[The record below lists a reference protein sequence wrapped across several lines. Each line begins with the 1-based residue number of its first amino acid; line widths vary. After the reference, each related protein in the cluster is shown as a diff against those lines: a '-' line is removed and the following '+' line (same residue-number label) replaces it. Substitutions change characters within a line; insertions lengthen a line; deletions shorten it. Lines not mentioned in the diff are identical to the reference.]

1 MQLYAPPKTAEL
13 IPVIDISGP
22 EREAAAAIGEA
33 CRNVGFFYVTG
44 HGLPQALIDAQFAA
58 ARALFAVSEAEKQA
72 LHMRNSLS
80 ASASRFACAKYFPYS
95 ICTKP
100 ELGAK
105 EIALLKTSS
114 ALAKSLVTT

>member
-44 HGLPQALIDAQFAA
+44 HGIPQALIDAQFAA

-80 ASASRFACAKYFPYS
+80 ASGYEPVGGQILDSQDTDAEPAP
-95 ICTKP
+95 P
-100 ELGAK
+100 D
-105 EIALLKTSS
+105 LKTWP
-114 ALAKSLVTT
+114 